1 MKISIITAG
10 FRGEN
15 MNRVWESIKKQT
27 HKDWEWVIVN
37 DNRDSIRDWWKKFKE
52 FKETDSCIENKDRI
66 HFVDI
71 DFDKGRFG
79 LFSRNVGAMLANYK
93 HVVFLDDD
101 NEWTPDHLQSLV
113 ELKEKTGK
121 HPFCWMRI
129 VGKKEGSKVD
139 RIKKTAFIRQHI
151 DLGCLL
157 WERKWFDIYG
167 GFRDD
172 SQVSFD
178 WNCMARICF
187 GEGPHQFV
195 CTNKPTL
202 IFSHKRY

>member
-10 FRGEN
+10 FRGGN
-15 MNRVWESIKKQT
+15 MKKVWESIKKQT
-27 HKDWEWVIVN
+27 HTEWEWIIVN
-37 DNRDSIRDWWKKFKE
+37 DNQDGIREWWEWFCE
-52 FKETDSCIENKDRI
+52 SFPEIESKDI
-66 HFVDI
+66 KFVDI
-71 DFDKGRFG
+71 GFNKGRFG

-101 NEWTPDHLQSLV
+101 NEWEPDHLQSLI

-121 HPFCWMRI
+121 HPYCWMRI
-129 VGKKEGSKVD
+129 IGKKEGSKVD

-157 WERKWFDIYG
+157 WERKWFDTYG

-178 WNCMARICF
+178 YNCMARIHF

-202 IFSHKRY
+202 IFHHKRY

>member
-1 MKISIITAG
+1 MKISIVTAC
-10 FRGEN
+10 FRKDN
-15 MNRVWESIKKQT
+15 MPRVWKSIKTQIHT
-27 HKDWEWVIVN
+27 DWEWVLVN
-37 DNRDSIRDWWKKFKE
+37 DNQEGIREWWNE
-52 FKETDSCIENKDRI
+52 FKKIEDYIENKHRI

-71 DFDKGRFG
+71 QFDKGRFG

-101 NEWTPDHLQSLV
+101 NEWEPNHLQSLIQ
-113 ELKEKTGK
+113 LKEKTGK
-121 HPFCWMRI
+121 HPYCWMRI
-129 VGKKEGSKVD
+129 IGKKEGSKVD
-139 RIKKTAFIRQHI
+139 RIKETAFIRQHI

-178 WNCMARICF
+178 WNHMARICF

-195 CTNKPTL
+195 STRLPSL
-202 IFSHKRY
+202 RFSHKRY